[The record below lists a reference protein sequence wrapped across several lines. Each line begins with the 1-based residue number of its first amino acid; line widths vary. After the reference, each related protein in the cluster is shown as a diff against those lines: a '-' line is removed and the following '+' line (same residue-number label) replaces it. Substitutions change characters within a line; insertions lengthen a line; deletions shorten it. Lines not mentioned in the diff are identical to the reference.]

1 MTPET
6 FDIIQKVSEKLSPV
20 ILLIIAVYFLYN
32 QLQKSREEDAKKQE
46 LCVNQV
52 HKAIEDLKD
61 EIRGMSHKIDLLE
74 TKEDIIL
81 GFKNKND
88 V

>member
-1 MTPET
+1 MTPEQ
-6 FDIIQKVSEKLSPV
+6 FSVVEKFSEKISV
-20 ILLIIAVYFLYN
+20 IALLVIAVYFLYN
-32 QLQKSREEDAKKQE
+32 QLQKTRDEDEKRQE
-46 LCVNQV
+46 LCATQIHNS
-52 HKAIEDLKD
+52 IETLKD
-61 EIRGMSHKIDLLE
+61 EIRGLSHKIDLLE